1 MTTIPWDLNFLPS
14 LNHSVSWFLMA
25 SYMYYIHDKNIIHDH
40 EFDVLCKWMLE
51 HWDSIEHQHKHLIN
65 VDDLRAG
72 TGFSLKEQDYPQ
84 IVKNC
89 AWEVYNERN

>member
-1 MTTIPWDLNFLPS
+1 
-14 LNHSVSWFLMA
+14 
-25 SYMYYIHDKNIIHDH
+25 MYYIHDKNIIHDH

-51 HWDSIEHQHKHLIN
+51 HWGSIEHQHKHLIN